1 MLFLSLLRWLCNVVI
16 YLTDKICY
24 RPFSMSELHAY
35 VYYFSCAL
43 LIYLSRLSILMKNK
57 ALLLKKRGNIPLLL
71 IKKMTA

>member
-1 MLFLSLLRWLCNVVI
+1 MRWLCNVI

-43 LIYLSRLSILMKNK
+43 LIYLSRLSVLMKYK
-57 ALLLKKRGNIPLLL
+57 ALLWEKRGEYTPSLD
-71 IKKMTA
+71 